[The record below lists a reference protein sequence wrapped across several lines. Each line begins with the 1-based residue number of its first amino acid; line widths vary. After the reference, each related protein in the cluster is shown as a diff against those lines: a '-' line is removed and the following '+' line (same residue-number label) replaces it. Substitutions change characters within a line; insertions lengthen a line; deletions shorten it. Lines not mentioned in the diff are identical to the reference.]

1 MQHNS
6 LLHCTNSAVEFTLA
20 GEIRMTKSDEDAF
33 HQKMVM
39 VYERAKAEC
48 HYNAMRFYKMV
59 QSKGGLLTAKE
70 LLASNHYP
78 EGLTRL
84 WELKRL
90 DISMEALV
98 LKEPWCHL
106 FTSEELAIAKKRL
119 EELGYIHA

>member
-1 MQHNS
+1 
-6 LLHCTNSAVEFTLA
+6 
-20 GEIRMTKSDEDAF
+20 MTKSDEDAF
-33 HQKMVM
+33 HQKMVE

-48 HYNAMRFYKMV
+48 HYNAVRFHQMV
-59 QSKGGLLTAKE
+59 QSEGGLLTAKK

-98 LKEPWCHL
+98 LKEPWCRL
-106 FTSEELAIAKKRL
+106 FTNDELAIARKRL
-119 EELGYIHA
+119 KELGYVNA